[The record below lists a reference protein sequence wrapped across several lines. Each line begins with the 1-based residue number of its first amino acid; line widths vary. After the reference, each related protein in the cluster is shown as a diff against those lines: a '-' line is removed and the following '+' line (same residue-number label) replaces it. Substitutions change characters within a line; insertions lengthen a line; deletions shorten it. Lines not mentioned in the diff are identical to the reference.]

1 MIRSIAVIFGVA
13 TLVACGGGSS
23 GSSDASAA
31 GVTRSVPVEI
41 NFSAVMG
48 SAALACDVDYTDV
61 GTAAT
66 TTQIKDFRLYVH
78 DIQLVTD
85 ADEVVALTLDTSDW
99 QAQGVALLDF
109 ENATGECTGT
119 AETNSAVSGTV
130 PDSGAVFNAVRFTV
144 GIPQHL
150 NHLEQVSV
158 SPFNIT
164 GMNWGW
170 TNGYKFIRF
179 DVPNWN
185 LHIGATGC
193 AAGGGGDI
201 ECTHSNRPQ
210 IALSNFNY
218 QTQRIQIDFGA
229 LLQGSDITT
238 NLGGPSGCMSGGTDP
253 ECNEVF
259 TQLGLSLVSG
269 ENDPGLTQTVFS
281 VAD

>member
-1 MIRSIAVIFGVA
+1 MIRSISAIFGLT

-23 GSSDASAA
+23 GSDDGSAA
-31 GVTRSVPVEI
+31 AVAISLPVEI
-41 NFSAVMG
+41 NFSAVMD
-48 SAALACDVDYTDV
+48 SAVLACDVDYAGV

-66 TTQIKDFRLYVH
+66 TTQIKDFRLFVH
-78 DIQLVTD
+78 GIQLITD
-85 ADEVVALTLDTSDW
+85 TNEAVELTLDTSDW

-119 AETNSAVSGTV
+119 AETNSVVTGTI
-130 PDSGAVFNAVRFTV
+130 PDSGVTFNAIRFTV

-150 NHLEQVSV
+150 NHLEQASV
-158 SPFNIT
+158 SPFNVT

-170 TNGYKFIRF
+170 TGGYKFIRF

-193 AAGGGGDI
+193 VASSGGDV
-201 ECTHSNRPQ
+201 ECSNSNRPQ
-210 IALSNFNY
+210 IELSAFNH
-218 QTQRIQIDFGA
+218 QTQTIQIDFAA
-229 LLQGSDITT
+229 LLQGSDIST
-238 NLGGPSGCMSGGTDP
+238 NVDGPSGCMSGATDF

-269 ENDPGLTQTVFS
+269 ENDPRLTQTVFS